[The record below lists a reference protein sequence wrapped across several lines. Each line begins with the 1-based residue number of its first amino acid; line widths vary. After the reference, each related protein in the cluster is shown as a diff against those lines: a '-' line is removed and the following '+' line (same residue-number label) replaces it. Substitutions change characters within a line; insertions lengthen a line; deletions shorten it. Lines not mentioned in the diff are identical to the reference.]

1 MFKMWLF
8 LHLTG
13 ISIWVGSLLAVIF
26 ILFMMKRHLGSK
38 ELATIVKKIVRIVNI
53 LVHPSAFIVLLSGIF
68 MIVMMNFGDA
78 AKPFWLTFMERFGGG
93 IILFTMIAV
102 GFVGRSLVKKLR
114 AVEGGEAT
122 YKHSPSFTNYILMMT
137 LSVVSVIAIIFVVS
151 FRF

>member
-13 ISIWVGSLLAVIF
+13 ISIWVGSLLAVVI
-26 ILFMMKRHLGSK
+26 ILAMMKRHLGSK
-38 ELATIVKKIVRIVNI
+38 ELSTIVKKIIRIVNI
-53 LVHPSAFIVLLSGIF
+53 LVHPSALIVLLSGIF

-114 AVEGGEAT
+114 AIETGDAE
-122 YKHSPSFTNYILMMT
+122 KHYSPSFTSYIAT
-137 LSVVSVIAIIFVVS
+137 ITISTISVIAIIFVVS